1 MARPARRPRPR
12 VNPLLFQQRT
22 LAAGNG
28 NGSGSGGSTADV
40 EVSIATLKTRLI
52 ALESI
57 KALEFEE

>member
-28 NGSGSGGSTADV
+28 GGGGGSTADV

>member
-1 MARPARRPRPR
+1 MAKPFRRARPRP
-12 VNPLLFQQRT
+12 NPLFFQART
-22 LAAGNG
+22 LSAT
-28 NGSGSGGSTADV
+28 NGSGGGNTADV

>member
-1 MARPARRPRPR
+1 MPKPFRRARPRP
-12 VNPLLFQQRT
+12 NPLFFQNRT
-22 LAAGNG
+22 LSAGNG
-28 NGSGSGGSTADV
+28 GGGSTAAV

>member
-1 MARPARRPRPR
+1 MAKPFRRPRPR

-28 NGSGSGGSTADV
+28 SSGSTADI
-40 EVSIATLKTRLI
+40 EVSIGTIKTRLV